1 MAYGKKTH
9 MLNERRKLYNS
20 LKSIF
25 LHIDNQEKLLLS
37 KFNLTVPRFY
47 VLMHIH
53 NTPGINYIDLSE
65 LMLCTKGN
73 TTRVVQSMYK
83 DGLVARSEN
92 KEDRRSYHL
101 HLTNKGETAYKEV
114 FTAYLDHINN
124 LMSKINED
132 QLQTYTD
139 FSNNIK
145 HTLTS

>member
-1 MAYGKKTH
+1 
-9 MLNERRKLYNS
+9 MLNERRMLYNS

-37 KFNLTVPRFY
+37 KFNLSVPRFY

-65 LMLCTKGN
+65 LMLCSRGN
-73 TTRVVQSMYK
+73 TTRVVRSMYQ
-83 DGLVARSEN
+83 DGLVSRSEN

-101 HLTNKGETAYKEV
+101 YLTEKGELIYKEV

-132 QLQTYTD
+132 QLEAYTA

-145 HTLTS
+145 HTLAS

>member
-1 MAYGKKTH
+1 MVCGEKTH
-9 MLNERRKLYNS
+9 MLNKRRKLYNS

-53 NTPGINYIDLSE
+53 NTPGINYMDLSE
-65 LMLCTKGN
+65 LMLCTRGN
-73 TTRVVQSMYK
+73 TTRVVQSMYQ

-101 HLTNKGETAYKEV
+101 YLTENGEIIYKEV
-114 FTAYLDHINN
+114 FTAYLEHINN

-132 QLQTYTD
+132 QLATYTA